1 MLGKTHLVI
10 ALFATIIFLPHVSHK
25 WIFIPIVLLA
35 TMLPDIDSGFS
46 SLGKK
51 PIFRPLQMLTRH
63 RGLFHSF
70 TFCILV
76 TLVLAMYWPVFAFP
90 FFLGYGLHLL
100 ADSWTVEGIK
110 PFWPL
115 KLVSRGNVKVGG
127 TIEETLFLVFILL
140 DILFALI
147 TFA

>member
-25 WIFIPIVLLA
+25 WAFIPIVLLA
-35 TMLPDIDSGFS
+35 TMLPDVDSGFS
-46 SLGKK
+46 SVGKK
-51 PIFRPLQMLTRH
+51 PIFRPLRVLTRH

-70 TFCILV
+70 TFCILA
-76 TLVLAMYWPVFAFP
+76 TLALTLYWPVLAFP

-100 ADSWTVEGIK
+100 ADSWTPEGIK

-115 KLVSRGNVKVGG
+115 KLVSRGNIKVGG
-127 TIEETLFLVFILL
+127 TIENTLFLVFVLMDVLFAILL
-140 DILFALI
+140 FA
-147 TFA
+147 

>member
-1 MLGKTHLVI
+1 
-10 ALFATIIFLPHVSHK
+10 
-25 WIFIPIVLLA
+25 
-35 TMLPDIDSGFS
+35 
-46 SLGKK
+46 
-51 PIFRPLQMLTRH
+51 MLTKH

-76 TLVLAMYWPVFAFP
+76 TFILTLYWPDLAFP

-110 PFWPL
+110 PFWPM

-127 TIEETLFLVFILL
+127 TIENTLFLVFVLM
-140 DILFALI
+140 DILFAILL
-147 TFA
+147 FA